1 MTGKKPL
8 SMKHFNLDCPEEFLT
23 LVRLQRIHKKNQ
35 ESWNQE
41 LEAMVQE
48 AMVQEAMVQEA
59 IHTKEKD
66 FAHENY

>member
-8 SMKHFNLDCPEEFLT
+8 SMKHFNLDCPKEFLT
-23 LVRLQRIHKKNQ
+23 LVRLQRIHKRNQ

-48 AMVQEAMVQEA
+48 A
-59 IHTKEKD
+59 IHTKEKG